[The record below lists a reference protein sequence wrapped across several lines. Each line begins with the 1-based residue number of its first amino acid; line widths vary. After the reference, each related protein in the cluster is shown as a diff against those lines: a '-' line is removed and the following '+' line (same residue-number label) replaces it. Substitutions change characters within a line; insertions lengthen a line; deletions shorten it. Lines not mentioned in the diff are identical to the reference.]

1 MEQDIERLLKEANN
15 SVRVADHMIYTTY
28 PMIKDLRILIKV
40 MENLNFS
47 LEKSI
52 EALLYYERLYKRIKT
67 YPDDFIS
74 RFDTFKL
81 RVAERYGINKE
92 SLLLVFD
99 IHNFV
104 ETRKKS
110 PIEFARRDK
119 FIVCNHEYC
128 IQSIDYKTTKSF
140 LNQTKMFIA
149 KINSI
154 LKGVNFQ

>member
-1 MEQDIERLLKEANN
+1 MEPEIEKLLREAHN

-47 LEKSI
+47 LEKTI

-74 RFDTFKL
+74 RLDVLKFK
-81 RVAERYGINKE
+81 VAEKYGINKE

-104 ETRKKS
+104 EARKKS
-110 PIEFARRDK
+110 PMEFARRDK
-119 FIVCNHEYC
+119 YIVCNDEYK
-128 IQSIDYKTTKSF
+128 IQSIDYKTTKNF
-140 LNQTKMFIA
+140 LNQTKIFIA
-149 KINSI
+149 KINKI
-154 LKGVNFQ
+154 LIGVNFQ